1 MACRF
6 RLFLCFLGLA
16 WLGAATT
23 AWSQEEKRSYA
34 PIPFNGDPA
43 TLLRQRLI
51 QAQRLHD
58 LIRQY
63 GSLREKLNNHID
75 MSTLP
80 RLDERSV
87 DLGKPLNEAM
97 QQQLNEAVQRMKL
110 EGKVPADIQV
120 GVKDF
125 KEQAEK
131 YVMSLAGKEKP
142 LQQVTIPKRAG
153 GAVAG
158 PEGQLQDRMSRWTLD
173 MLENAEDTKLGALIQ
188 KSPAWKNAIT
198 DLKEFIDNPR
208 MKSKSWDLGLDKL
221 SLPGGLDTAL
231 EKTWERIRKM
241 EMPALPKI
249 DLSTPKLGLSKSLSK
264 LPVPQ
269 RWPISESVWWVGVV
283 LCFGLILWQFWR
295 RTGGRRSAAV
305 GRQLGSWPVYP
316 GQISSVAEFIAAFEY
331 LAALRLGTHV
341 RTWHHRAVADELGRE
356 GDERR
361 RAASS
366 LASLYEQA
374 RYSPEETSLSGETLA
389 AARHDLCFLAG
400 VALP

>member
-6 RLFLCFLGLA
+6 RLFLCLLGLA
-16 WLGAATT
+16 WLSAATT
-23 AWSQEEKRSYA
+23 AWSQEEKDRYA

-63 GSLREKLNNHID
+63 GNLREKLKNHID
-75 MSTLP
+75 MSALP
-80 RLDERSV
+80 KLDERSL

-97 QQQLNEAVQRMKL
+97 QQQLNKEVERMKR
-110 EGKVPADIQV
+110 EGKVPADVQV
-120 GVKDF
+120 AIDRF
-125 KEQAEK
+125 KETGREYMTALE
-131 YVMSLAGKEKP
+131 GKENP
-142 LQQVTIPKRAG
+142 PELPKLSERAG

-158 PEGQLQDRMSRWTLD
+158 PEGQFQDRVSRWALE
-173 MLENAEDTKLGALIQ
+173 MLEGAEDTKIGEMIRE
-188 KSPAWKNAIT
+188 SPAWRNAVT

-221 SLPGGLDTAL
+221 SLPDGLDGTL
-231 EKTWERIRKM
+231 EKTWERIRNM
-241 EMPALPKI
+241 EMPALPKVE
-249 DLSTPKLGLSKSLSK
+249 LSAPKLGLSQSLSK
-264 LPVPQ
+264 LSMPR
-269 RWPISESVWWVGVV
+269 RWPLSESVWWIGVV
-283 LCFGLILWQFWR
+283 LCFGLIVWQFWR
-295 RTGGRRSAAV
+295 RTGGRKSATAGRRLGPWPVHPGHISSAAE
-305 GRQLGSWPVYP
+305 L
-316 GQISSVAEFIAAFEY
+316 IAAFEY
-331 LAALRLGTHV
+331 LAALRLGSHV

-361 RAASS
+361 RAAGT

-374 RYSPEETSLSGETLA
+374 RYSPEATSLCGETLA
-389 AARHDLCFLAG
+389 AARHDLCFLDG